1 MKDYLKHSFSIDDF
15 DLVSVIDELPLW
27 SAPFGL
33 DLLNAVTLRPKIV
46 ALDIGCGLGFP
57 LIELALRLGN
67 SGKVFGLDPW
77 ARAIERIHLKVK
89 VLNIKNVEVI
99 QGVAEKMP
107 FEDGYFDLLV
117 SNNGINNVEDMKR
130 SLSECS
136 RVSKSGAQFVITFN
150 LENTM
155 REFYEVFEETLKE
168 NNRLDEINKMKAQ
181 IYSKR
186 KPLDEVESLLKEAGF
201 RIGNIEQKS
210 FKWDF
215 LDGAT
220 MFNHYLIK
228 YWFLD
233 GWKNI
238 LKDDDRERIFD
249 PVEKKINGIA
259 EQKGC
264 FSLTIPYVTMV
275 CYKLGS
281 FNSCLGHS

>member
-1 MKDYLKHSFSIDDF
+1 
-15 DLVSVIDELPLW
+15 
-27 SAPFGL
+27 
-33 DLLNAVTLRPKIV
+33 
-46 ALDIGCGLGFP
+46 
-57 LIELALRLGN
+57 
-67 SGKVFGLDPW
+67 
-77 ARAIERIHLKVK
+77 
-89 VLNIKNVEVI
+89 
-99 QGVAEKMP
+99 
-107 FEDGYFDLLV
+107 
-117 SNNGINNVEDMKR
+117 
-130 SLSECS
+130 
-136 RVSKSGAQFVITFN
+136 
-150 LENTM
+150 
-155 REFYEVFEETLKE
+155 
-168 NNRLDEINKMKAQ
+168 MKAQ